1 MVELKPDRELLREY
15 VEGGSE
21 PAFQSLVERHLN
33 LVFATAL
40 RGLNEAEAAREITQN
55 VFIALA
61 RKAPWLRS
69 DFSVAGWLHRTT
81 LLEVRRW
88 WRGELRRQRREQA
101 AIELGT
107 TMKDEE
113 SLLNALAGELDE
125 GLLGLRED
133 ERQALILRYFE
144 GRTHREIGTLL
155 GASQDAVRMRIDKA
169 LGRLTQF
176 FRRRGY
182 AVPAVASTV
191 AAFSIAAKAAAPAG
205 LAMAATRSALAVG
218 AGGSMPGLKLLLSRL
233 IGLTK
238 PQTAALCAALVAVP
252 VAWEWNANRVASNRV
267 ARAQTELDTA
277 REEQER
283 VSGELQRLGMESA
296 RLDAA
301 LVEASDNQV
310 RQEEAAGKIDAL
322 KARLHGMLNDPGYRW
337 PDDLQYVRVPKA
349 VVKSLDLLHKP
360 PMAFSPSGKLTDPA
374 IEMLG
379 ITSQEKGPT
388 EAALAN
394 YWRGVDDLTA
404 ANAYETNA
412 PSAQSKRFNKTVII
426 PPLGQPLKDL
436 AQATRAELAQVLGDD
451 REQLL
456 FGDWEQG
463 GIQLFSPGNLWK
475 IAEQPQTVTAWV
487 EPSQIAGQ
495 PPHFGASRSST
506 MGGMSAEGSYSLDII
521 PPSLNSQ
528 FFNTWLQ
535 QFGIA
540 RDSGD
545 RFIPGREPYTDE

>member
-15 VEGGSE
+15 VEDGSE
-21 PAFQSLVERHLN
+21 PAFQTLVERHLD

-40 RGLNEAEAAREITQN
+40 RGLNQAEAAREITQN

-88 WRGELRRQRREQA
+88 WRGELRRQRREQT

-125 GLLGLRED
+125 GLLGLRDD

-191 AAFSIAAKAAAPAG
+191 AAFTAAAKAAPAG
-205 LAMAATRSALAVG
+205 LALAATRSALAVG
-218 AGGSMPGLKLLLSRL
+218 TGGSMTGLKLLLSRL
-233 IGLTK
+233 VGLTR
-238 PQTAALCAALVAVP
+238 PQTAALCAALAAVP
-252 VAWEWNANRVASNRV
+252 VGLEWNVGRVASGRA

-277 REEQER
+277 RDQQDQVSSELER
-283 VSGELQRLGMESA
+283 LSAESA

-301 LVEASDNQV
+301 LVEASDNQA
-310 RQEEAAGKIDAL
+310 RQAAARLKIDVL
-322 KARLHGMLNDPGYRW
+322 KARLHGMLNDPDYRW

-360 PMAFSPSGKLTDPA
+360 PMAFSPSGKLADPA

-379 ITSQEKGPT
+379 ITAQEKGPT

-394 YWRGVDDLTA
+394 YWRGVEDLMA
-404 ANAYETNA
+404 ASAYETNSPPA
-412 PSAQSKRFNKTVII
+412 ESKRLTKTVII

-436 AQATRAELAQVLGDD
+436 AQATRAELTQVLGDD

-475 IAEQPQTVTAWV
+475 IAEEPQTVTAWV

-495 PPHFGASRSST
+495 PPRFGVSHSST
-506 MGGMSAEGSYSLDII
+506 MGGISAEGSHSLDFI
-521 PPSLNSQ
+521 PAKLGPQ

-540 RDSGD
+540 RESGD
-545 RFIPGREPYTDE
+545 YFIPGREPYTDE

>member
-15 VEGGSE
+15 VEEGSE
-21 PAFQSLVERHLN
+21 AAFQTLVERHLD

-40 RGLNEAEAAREITQN
+40 RGLSQTEAAREITQN

-61 RKAPWLRS
+61 RKAAYLRGE
-69 DFSVAGWLHRTT
+69 FSLAGWLHRTA

-107 TMKDEE
+107 TMKDEQ
-113 SLLNALAGELDE
+113 SLLKELAGELDE
-125 GLLGLRED
+125 GLLALRDD

-155 GASQDAVRMRIDKA
+155 GASQDAIRMRIDKA
-169 LGRLTQF
+169 LQRLTRF

-191 AAFSIAAKAAAPAG
+191 AVFGVAAKAAPAG
-205 LAMAATRSALAVG
+205 LAIAATRSALAVG
-218 AGGSMPGLKLLLSRL
+218 AGGSATGIKLLLSRL
-233 IGLTK
+233 VGLTK
-238 PQTAALCAALVAVP
+238 TQTAVLCAALAAVP
-252 VAWEWNANRVASNRV
+252 VVWEWNANRVALGRV
-267 ARAQTELDTA
+267 TREQTELEA
-277 REEQER
+277 MREQQAQ
-283 VSGELQRLGMESA
+283 VSGELERLAAESG
-296 RLDAA
+296 RLNAA
-301 LVEASDNQV
+301 LLEASNNQA
-310 RQEEAAGKIDAL
+310 QEAEAGRKMDTL
-322 KARLHGMLNDPGYRW
+322 KTRLHGMLNDAHYRW
-337 PDDLQYVRVPKA
+337 PDDLQYVRVPKS

-360 PMAFSPSGKLTDPA
+360 PMAFSPSGKLTEPA
-374 IEMLG
+374 VEMLG
-379 ITSQEKGPT
+379 ITAQEKAPT

-394 YWRGVDDLTA
+394 YWRGVDDLSA
-404 ANAYETNA
+404 ANAYETNT
-412 PSAQSKRFNKTVII
+412 PPAQSGRVTKTVII
-426 PPLGQPLKDL
+426 PPLGQPLKEL
-436 AQATRAELAQVLGDD
+436 AQATRAELGQVLGDD

-487 EPSQIAGQ
+487 EPSQTTRQ
-495 PPHFGASRSST
+495 PPRFGISHSST
-506 MGGMSAEGSYSLDII
+506 MGGMSAEGSHSLGFI
-521 PPSLNSQ
+521 PQALGSQ
-528 FFNTWLQ
+528 FFNPWLA

-540 RDSGD
+540 RENTD